1 MTFKGKMDKWWYVVI
16 GVLNGIT
23 LRTVIYVGISKLFFT
38 LIILLIVDLY
48 FIPPIFKN
56 EVILDKKQITI
67 HFGLLKKT
75 VPVKE
80 ITAVRKMKSFSA
92 SFAASFQRVG
102 IEAHRMNP
110 VFISVQ
116 DNKAFINELLKLN
129 KKIKYL
135 I

>member
-23 LRTVIYVGISKLFFT
+23 LGTTIYAGIAKAYPT

-56 EVILDKKQITI
+56 EGILDKKMITI

-75 VPVKE
+75 VPVQE
-80 ITAVRKMKSFSA
+80 IVAVRRMKSYSA

-102 IEAHRMNP
+102 IESRRQTT
-110 VFISVQ
+110 VFLSVQ
-116 DNKAFINELLKLN
+116 DNKEFINELLKLN
-129 KKIKYL
+129 KKIKYYV
-135 I
+135 